1 MKKNKSLFTGG
12 DAGKVALNKALD
24 YWESLGY
31 HASDFS
37 VVQLPHHG
45 SCKNIDPDILSRLN
59 ASEFIIT
66 CPPEVMKEGHP
77 SRRLINKILEMNSK
91 AEIYTTADC
100 SSFNFHKGVQVNY
113 NVQKPKTVYSKMDG
127 KAAK

>member
-1 MKKNKSLFTGG
+1 MDMKHKKS
-12 DAGKVALNKALD
+12 A
-24 YWESLGY
+24 
-31 HASDFS
+31 FS

-45 SCKNIDPDILSRLN
+45 SRKNIDPDILSRLN
-59 ASEFIIT
+59 ASEYIIS
-66 CPPEVMKEGHP
+66 CPPNGMKEGHP

-113 NVQKPKTVYSKMDG
+113 NAQKPETVHHKMDG